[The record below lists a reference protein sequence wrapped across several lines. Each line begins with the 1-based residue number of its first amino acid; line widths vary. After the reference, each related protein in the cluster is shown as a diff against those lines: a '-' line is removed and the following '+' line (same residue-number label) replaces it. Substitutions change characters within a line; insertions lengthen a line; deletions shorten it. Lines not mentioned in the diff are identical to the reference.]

1 MNGSRKCGTHT
12 HTHYLATKNN
22 KNFPFAP
29 IWVDLEGVILNEMS
43 DRQIQMLCDIT
54 YMRTLKGAANWVNIT
69 TMK

>member
-1 MNGSRKCGTHT
+1 MNGSKYDAHT

-43 DRQIQMLCDIT
+43 DRQIQMLCDIA
-54 YMRTLKGAANWVNIT
+54 YADSKRGSKLGRI
-69 TMK
+69 